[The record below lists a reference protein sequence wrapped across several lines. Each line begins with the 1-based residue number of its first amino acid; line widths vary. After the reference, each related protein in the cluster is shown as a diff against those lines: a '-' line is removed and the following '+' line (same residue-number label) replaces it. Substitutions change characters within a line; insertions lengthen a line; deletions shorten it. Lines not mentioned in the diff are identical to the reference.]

1 MNTKKEVSIKKI
13 SQDAE
18 DLFRGGFFCSEALIS
33 SIRSNFE
40 VHPVTIH
47 FQDSTHSCYYS

>member
-18 DLFRGGFFCSEALIS
+18 DLFRGGFFCSEVIFLKAKIYFIITS
-33 SIRSNFE
+33 SI
-40 VHPVTIH
+40 
-47 FQDSTHSCYYS
+47 CYFIYYFYIFSS

>member
-18 DLFRGGFFCSEALIS
+18 DLFRGGFFCSEAVIS
-33 SIRSNFE
+33 SIRGNFYR
-40 VHPVTIH
+40 I
-47 FQDSTHSCYYS
+47 SCRKSSWNSS